1 VAYLLIKAVD
11 AVNTDPDVD
20 RRGCYK
26 RGMIVEVREDG
37 SPLGTS
43 ETLPLFVRI
52 NVPMITAERVRKYM
66 EPEYSGIP
74 LEVPEVYR
82 RRRWQIRWADLPA
95 AARNKLQT
103 QGFLTIKAT
112 ADYTGVYDYTW
123 QQVRGYFRDL
133 KTGLDET
140 VDL

>member
-1 VAYLLIKAVD
+1 MAYLLIKAVD
-11 AVNTDPDVD
+11 AVHTDPDTD

-26 RGMIVEVREDG
+26 RGMIVEVREDNA
-37 SPLGTS
+37 PRGTS
-43 ETLPLFVRI
+43 EALPLFVRI
-52 NVPMITAERVRKYM
+52 NVPLVPAEKIRKYM
-66 EPEYSGIP
+66 EPEFAALP
-74 LEVPEVYR
+74 TAEPEVYR
-82 RRRWQIRWADLPA
+82 RRRWQIRWADLPL

-112 ADYTGVYDYTW
+112 PEYTGAFDYTW

-133 KTGLDET
+133 ATGNDET